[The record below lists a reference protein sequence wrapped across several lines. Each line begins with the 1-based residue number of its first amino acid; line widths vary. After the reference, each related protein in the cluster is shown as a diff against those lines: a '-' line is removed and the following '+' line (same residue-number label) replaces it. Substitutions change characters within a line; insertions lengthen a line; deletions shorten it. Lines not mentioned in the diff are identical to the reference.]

1 MLWFLALAKSEET
14 CRAEQIGSLP
24 TPCQNIWASCLQRK
38 MHLATCIQILC
49 GRQDTQRWARPWHS
63 CLCVDFSS
71 NGCEEEKKSRG
82 YLLVMSVFLI
92 EQFPQNP
99 TLRFA
104 WSHFL
109 NSNAEAYFGICS
121 NMFHN
126 SSQLIFFFFFSLWF
140 LNVRFAVTCC
150 ACTRTWV
157 CVGVL
162 VCVSSLLR

>member
-1 MLWFLALAKSEET
+1 MQNKLAVFPLHVKTFGPLACKGRCTWPPAFRSCVAVRT
-14 CRAEQIGSLP
+14 PSAEP
-24 TPCQNIWASCLQRK
+24 
-38 MHLATCIQILC
+38 
-49 GRQDTQRWARPWHS
+49 RPWHS

-71 NGCEEEKKSRG
+71 NGCEEEKKSLG

-109 NSNAEAYFGICS
+109 NSYAEAYFGICS

-150 ACTRTWV
+150 ACTRT
-157 CVGVL
+157 
-162 VCVSSLLR
+162 